1 MTHTVFDVTGYAHPI
16 EIVTYAQNFW
26 WLKHLQFYHVQADII
41 RNRLFAMGRYDQL
54 SNRFRE
60 CANALTAFGIHR
72 MATRN
77 SVL

>member
-1 MTHTVFDVTGYAHPI
+1 MTYTAFDTTSYAYPI
-16 EIVTYAQNFW
+16 EVGTYAQNLW

-72 MATRN
+72 METRN
-77 SVL
+77 RFL